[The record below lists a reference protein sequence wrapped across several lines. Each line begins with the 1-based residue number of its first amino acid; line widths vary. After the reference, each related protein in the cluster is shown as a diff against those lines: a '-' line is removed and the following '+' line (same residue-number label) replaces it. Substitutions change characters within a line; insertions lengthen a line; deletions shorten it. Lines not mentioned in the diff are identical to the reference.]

1 MDNFISILRDASSP
15 QELEEYKV
23 QLFKENVRIRT
34 DRTEL
39 EEMQEQVS
47 NREKKLAEVREDIE
61 RQRNAL
67 NEEAKQIKKE
77 LQRER
82 KRLEE
87 DTLFFEKK
95 QMVLDRAFRQLD
107 DDRRRLE
114 HDKLQFMRYKEE
126 ARTQIPK
133 TRQFEYHQGTF
144 FRGVTNQLEL
154 KKRYKDLIKIFH
166 PDNVSGDKDTLQ
178 LINKEYEQIKNELGI
193 SRQTW

>member
-34 DRTEL
+34 DRTEI
-39 EEMQEQVS
+39 EELQDQLSE
-47 NREKKLAEVREDIE
+47 REKKLEEERLDVE
-61 RQRNAL
+61 RQRKAL

-77 LQRER
+77 LHRER

-107 DDRRRLE
+107 EDRRRLE
-114 HDKLQFMRYKEE
+114 QEKTQFMRYKEE
-126 ARTQIPK
+126 VRNRLPK
-133 TRQFEYHQGTF
+133 VKQFEYHQGTF
-144 FRGVTNQLEL
+144 FRGVTNTLEL

-166 PDNVSGDKDTLQ
+166 PDNVNGDKDTLQ
-178 LINKEYEQIKNELGI
+178 QINREYEQIKNELGI
-193 SRQTW
+193 SRQAW

>member
-34 DRTEL
+34 DRTEI
-39 EEMQEQVS
+39 EEMQEQLS

-61 RQRNAL
+61 RQRNSL

-107 DDRRRLE
+107 EDRRRLE
-114 HDKLQFMRYKEE
+114 QEKTQFMRYKEE
-126 ARTQIPK
+126 VRMQFPR

-144 FRGVTNQLEL
+144 FKGVTNTVEL

-178 LINKEYEQIKNELGI
+178 QINREYEMIKNELGI
-193 SRQTW
+193 SRQAW